1 MVSSIGATI
10 LSNESETLTGDEL
23 TSLWEI
29 IHGTRETTKDVK
41 VPRELLKK
49 LLLELAVNLRKS
61 R

>member
-1 MVSSIGATI
+1 M
-10 LSNESETLTGDEL
+10 SNESETLTGDEL